1 MANSDARRET
11 QWWPGACC
19 GIRATVERPI
29 AADCGVTAFGQDE
42 AALAKLRRAHATR
55 HWHA

>member
-11 QWWPGACC
+11 QWWPGAGG

-29 AADCGVTAFGQDE
+29 AADVP
-42 AALAKLRRAHATR
+42 
-55 HWHA
+55 